1 MDLIADRGRR
11 VTVEEL
17 NTSRLLAHA
26 RKQAVQRKFDDMLIV
41 DVDAHHYENEHFGE
55 ILPFMENEVL
65 QAARHVGPRQHPR
78 PRRPHAA
85 DHRLPG
91 HGRPRDALSAARHR
105 EDRRE
110 RPHPRRRARPSLDG
124 RDERRLLLPVPDRHA
139 LHRPASADR
148 NGGRAVLGLQP
159 LAHREGAAGFRRPL
173 LLDADACRSP
183 IPTRACARSRSS
195 ATASTSAASW
205 SRPSATTSRSTT
217 TAT

>member
-1 MDLIADRGRR
+1 M
-11 VTVEEL
+11 
-17 NTSRLLAHA
+17 
-26 RKQAVQRKFDDMLIV
+26 MIV

-55 ILPFMENEVL
+55 ILPFMENDVFKQL
-65 QAARHVGPRQHPR
+65 AMSGRSQHPR
-78 PRRPHAA
+78 PRPNLTPQTVGFQDMGGRVTRYPM
-85 DHRLPG
+85 RGTEKTPG
-91 HGRPRDALSAARHR
+91 DGGDA
-105 EDRRE
+105 
-110 RPHPRRRARPSLDG
+110 RRRARPPLDG

-139 LHRPASADR
+139 LHRPASAERD
-148 NGGRAVLGLQP
+148 GGRAVLGLQP

-205 SRPSATTSRSTT
+205 SPPSATTSRSTT